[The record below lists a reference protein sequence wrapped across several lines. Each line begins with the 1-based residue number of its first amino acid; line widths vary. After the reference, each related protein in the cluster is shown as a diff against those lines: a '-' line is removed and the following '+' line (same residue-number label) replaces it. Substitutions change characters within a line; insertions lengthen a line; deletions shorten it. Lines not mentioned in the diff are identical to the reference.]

1 MTCAQAVFVGQ
12 LGIGGD
18 NPVRVES
25 MLKTPLENLAGC
37 EAELRALEQARCEL
51 VRVAFPCQELA
62 ESLRELCRRSPMPLM
77 ADIHFDP
84 ALAVMALR
92 QGCPAVRLN
101 PGNMSQ
107 RDLRE
112 VVAAAEDQ
120 GAALRIGANGGSLN
134 NEQLARAGGDRALA
148 LLHAAEEQ
156 LAALEKEGF
165 SRIILS
171 AKATSVPET
180 VRANVLLGQRHAAY
194 PLHIGITEA
203 GGDVEGIVRG
213 ACGIGLLLA
222 QGLGDTV
229 RVSLTGPSPD
239 EVRVGYALLRALELR
254 AVGAQL
260 LSCPTCGRRRADVSA
275 IAAALRPY
283 LNTFPDGVTIA
294 VMGCEV
300 NGPREARDAD
310 VGIAGSPGGVILFRR
325 GEYLGEVPRGTPED
339 VVRALRQ
346 ALAGLSQEPCGAGS
360 VGEHG
365 EGGESTDDP
374 S

>member
-1 MTCAQAVFVGQ
+1 MGMACARAVCVGA

-25 MLKTPLENLAGC
+25 MLKTPLEDLAGC
-37 EAELRALEQARCEL
+37 EGELRSLDRARCEL
-51 VRVAFPCQELA
+51 VRVAFPRRELA
-62 ESLRELCRRSPMPLM
+62 GALGELCRKSPMPLM

-84 ALAVMALR
+84 ALAVEALR

-112 VVAAAEDQ
+112 VVVAAEDR
-120 GAALRIGANGGSLN
+120 GAALRIGANGGSLSN
-134 NEQLARAGGDRALA
+134 DQMARAEGDRALA
-148 LLHAAEEQ
+148 LLHAAEDQ
-156 LAALEKEGF
+156 LAALEREGF

-180 VRANVLLGQRHAAY
+180 VRANVLLGQRHPDY
-194 PLHIGITEA
+194 PLHVGITEA

-222 QGLGDTV
+222 QGLGDTL

-254 AVGAQL
+254 ALGAQL

-275 IAAALRPY
+275 IAAALRPH
-283 LNTFPDGVTIA
+283 LDSFPDGVTIA

-300 NGPREARDAD
+300 NGPREAREAD
-310 VGIAGSPGGVILFRR
+310 VGVAGSPGGVILFRR
-325 GEYLGEVPRGTPED
+325 GEFLGELPRENPED
-339 VVRALRQ
+339 VVEALRRALADPSRD
-346 ALAGLSQEPCGAGS
+346 STPE
-360 VGEHG
+360 
-365 EGGESTDDP
+365 EGGAPGDGA
-374 S
+374 